1 MRRHSQTTAT
11 KCKTCVC
18 VTGRSE
24 AGAGSRCKFS
34 NCVDCFVEWQAKQD
48 VYFGQ
53 VFEATSVCWLFESKA
68 VRDDVH
74 KHTCY
79 LPPPPSPQGTE
90 CVHTHFEKPYD
101 SVRQCSA
108 IVENTENRLAPST
121 RTILWNDRVQAR
133 VLYWINMF
141 IVKNRRANG
150 CERGGAGDNEKLNQS
165 FNWVETFTNARRT
178 RTHCHK
184 YLIDLSI
191 LLDEFYGNFS
201 MLPKT
206 SGNDVPLCVGG
217 FQTDTRMRPKS
228 LRSLLT
234 LLSDDFSRPPLSF

>member
-1 MRRHSQTTAT
+1 M
-11 KCKTCVC
+11 
-18 VTGRSE
+18 
-24 AGAGSRCKFS
+24 
-34 NCVDCFVEWQAKQD
+34 
-48 VYFGQ
+48 Q
-53 VFEATSVCWLFESKA
+53 VFELRRLFRWMAGETGCLFWPSIWGNFRLLTIRIEGCSRRCAQTHLLFAAAAVPTRNGMRAHTFWETVWQRATAC
-68 VRDDVH
+68 
-74 KHTCY
+74 
-79 LPPPPSPQGTE
+79 
-90 CVHTHFEKPYD
+90 D